1 MVWCPLL
8 VLTAESFQR
17 ITRVAAHALRAP
29 LVMISIRDVAQP
41 HFEAVAG
48 LPEHARD
55 ELQINHARALCRHI
69 FDKGEM
75 LDAEQ
80 QDTTLHGERA
90 VLGTPLRGPD
100 GKPLGAI
107 CAIDDASRTWS
118 QEDRAL
124 IADIVALFENEIDLG
139 SEMQRRRA
147 AEETSDLVTRELAH
161 RIKNIF
167 TVIASLV
174 TLTGRSHPEARD
186 FAKDVSDRIAALGRA
201 NDYIRP
207 HAMSAAPTAPSLL
220 GLIEALMTPYQQGD
234 GTRIIIE
241 GEDAP
246 VGQASMTT
254 LALVLHEL
262 ATNAVKYGALS
273 APAGS
278 VSIRCSR
285 AGGAF
290 TLVWDER
297 GGPPV
302 AGAPTQ
308 QGFGTILSSRAAATQ
323 LAARIDYDWRPEGLS
338 LRLEIPMERLAT

>member
-1 MVWCPLL
+1 ML

-29 LVMISIRDVAQP
+29 LVMISIRDDAQP

-48 LPEHARD
+48 FPGHTEDEQQIRQART
-55 ELQINHARALCRHI
+55 LCRHI

-75 LDAEQ
+75 LEAEQ
-80 QDTTLHGERA
+80 LDRALHGDKA
-90 VLGTPLRGPD
+90 ALGTPLRGPD
-100 GKPLGAI
+100 GEPLGAL
-107 CAIDDASRTWS
+107 CAIDEVSRTWS
-118 QEDRAL
+118 QQDHAL

-139 SEMQRRRA
+139 SEIQRRRT

-186 FAKDVSDRIAALGRA
+186 FAKDVSNRIAALGRA

-234 GTRIIIE
+234 GARILIE

-273 APAGS
+273 TPAGS

-285 AGGAF
+285 TGGMF
-290 TLVWDER
+290 TLVWEER

-302 AGAPTQ
+302 AGPPTQ

-323 LAARIDYDWRPEGLS
+323 LAAEIAYDWRPEGLA
-338 LRLEIPMERLAT
+338 LRLHVSLERLAL